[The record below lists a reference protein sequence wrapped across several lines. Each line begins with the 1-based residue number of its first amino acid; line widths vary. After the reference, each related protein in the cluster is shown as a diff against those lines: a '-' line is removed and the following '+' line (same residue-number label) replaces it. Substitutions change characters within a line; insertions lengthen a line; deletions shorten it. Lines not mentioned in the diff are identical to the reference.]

1 VFDARDAA
9 TQTALGLAWAF
20 APLACVMVATRRA
33 LRHGS
38 TRTRRVKRRVLASI
52 AAACELG
59 WFAYRRDV
67 RDKYCKAPNKAVAS
81 PTKEDFERFLELRYD
96 GLPDFG
102 KFIRGWM
109 RRCNSWTEREKLSAS
124 EAEAEADSSPARA
137 QDGVPREAV
146 VKFTRFG
153 FYDATSAEE
162 NSEHE
167 DRLHEFVDEI
177 ERTWECKL
185 ERTPSEKSD
194 ESEEAFM
201 FHTKETLG
209 SMHQPL
215 MFTAWVHG
223 VSGMCAVILKLWGF
237 RRYTASNG
245 CSYWINAPM
254 AKEDEWVGA
263 RREAG
268 DDARP
273 ILTGCAVDDVDAE
286 VAKPIIFVHGLG
298 VGLAPYLPNIAQ
310 LLRSKPGRKIA
321 LLSLP
326 HISMRATPKVPEI
339 DAMVDTVA
347 ELTMKHKLR
356 APCLYGH
363 SFGTFVIART
373 CHRYRVSSV
382 VLLDPVAICL
392 CLPKT
397 VSILYHLGNC
407 WSSFKSY
414 VKNNGTKAM
423 FTTTFWRDGGD
434 VLYYLLRDYFLVREI
449 GVMTALRRKF
459 WWATHNLWADQ
470 IPDNSLIVLEAHDM
484 LIDCEAVAK
493 HVLRQSSARV
503 IWQDNFS
510 HGMFISPWGFSLR
523 HEVATFLDA
532 LPTHS

>member
-1 VFDARDAA
+1 
-9 TQTALGLAWAF
+9 L
-20 APLACVMVATRRA
+20 
-33 LRHGS
+33 
-38 TRTRRVKRRVLASI
+38 
-52 AAACELG
+52 
-59 WFAYRRDV
+59 
-67 RDKYCKAPNKAVAS
+67 N
-81 PTKEDFERFLELRYD
+81 
-96 GLPDFG
+96 
-102 KFIRGWM
+102 
-109 RRCNSWTEREKLSAS
+109 
-124 EAEAEADSSPARA
+124 
-137 QDGVPREAV
+137 
-146 VKFTRFG
+146 
-153 FYDATSAEE
+153 
-162 NSEHE
+162 
-167 DRLHEFVDEI
+167 EFVDEI

-185 ERTPSEKSD
+185 ETSPKSEKS
-194 ESEEAFM
+194 EPEAFM

-209 SMHQPL
+209 AMHQPL

-223 VSGMCAVILKLWGF
+223 VSGICAAILKVWGF
-237 RRYTASNG
+237 KRYTASNG

-254 AKEDEWVGA
+254 AQEDDWVFA
-263 RREAG
+263 RRDAAAARAG
-268 DDARP
+268 DVDRP
-273 ILTGCAVDDVDAE
+273 ILTGCGVDDVDEE

-373 CHRYRVSSV
+373 CHRYHVSSV

-407 WSSFKSY
+407 WNSFKSY
-414 VKNNGTKAM
+414 VKNHGTRAM
-423 FTTTFWRDGGD
+423 FTTRFWTDGGD

-470 IPDNSLIVLEAHDM
+470 IPNNSLIVLEAHDM

-493 HVLRQSSARV
+493 HVLRQSNARV

-523 HEVATFLDA
+523 HEVAKFLDA